1 MSIATEIQRIEGLK
15 DRLITKTT
23 QLGLTEAGG
32 NLEAGVAA
40 VEGVADNGAV
50 SGTIAE
56 KAGAYTVP
64 KGFHNGSGTVA
75 IAPAEQEKL
84 ISDNIKSGVTIL
96 GVTGSYAGS
105 GVKLQEKTATPTK
118 QQQSV
123 TPDEG
128 YDGLSKVTVEPIPA
142 SFADVTAVTAA
153 EADVLAT
160 KVFVDAAGVK
170 RTGTMVNNGSVKGTV
185 NGMTEQPYTIPA
197 GYHDG
202 TGTVAMGGE
211 VEAALAAI

>member
-64 KGFHNGSGTVA
+64 KGYHNGSGTVA

-84 ISDNIKSGVTIL
+84 IAGNIKSGVTIL
-96 GVTGSYAGS
+96 GVTGSYAGES
-105 GVKLQEKTATPTK
+105 SKLQTKTVTPTK
-118 QQQSV
+118 AQQQV
-123 TPDEG
+123 TADEG
-128 YDGLSKVTVEPIPA
+128 YDALSQVTVEPIPA
-142 SFADVTAVTAA
+142 SFADVTAVTAD
-153 EADVLAT
+153 EPDVLAT

-170 RTGTMVNNGSVKGTV
+170 KTGTMVNNGSVKGTI
-185 NGMTEQPYTIPA
+185 NGMTEQAYTIPA